1 MENKETLTK
10 EMEQKF
16 WKIGEVVVIE
26 DETKPEDANGSLA
39 LSFSDGLTEHL
50 NKEGNEDLKG
60 RMEQIVTLMHEVL
73 VELQERYKD
82 GE

>member
-1 MENKETLTK
+1 MENKETLVK

-16 WKIGEVVVIE
+16 WKIGEIVVIE

-39 LSFSDGLTEHL
+39 FAFGDGLTEQL
-50 NKEGNEDLKG
+50 NDERNEDLKQ
-60 RMEQIVTLMHEVL
+60 RIVGLVTVMHEVL